1 MMAVVFEISGD
12 YAMFRKFYTTTSS
25 VSYPFP
31 PPTAVGG
38 ILCAIIGEGNNSENA
53 AHFANYWNTLYGNR
67 VAISIMNQT
76 RWYTASVNFWNFK
89 NPEKAIHNIIKH
101 QFVKNPRYRI
111 YVEGPIEERLVPF
124 LQSGSFVF
132 TPYLGTA
139 YSLANITYIGSFES
153 KPAGEDATFVKS
165 IIPIEI
171 KPKIDFVKTGGVF
184 KDIVPFQMD
193 VERTLEK
200 SITVFYPANF
210 STGIY
215 VKNPSEIGAVNVGDD
230 TIVFLPRWEKEPS

>member
-1 MMAVVFEISGD
+1 MAVVFEVNGD

-31 PPTAVGG
+31 PPSAVGG
-38 ILCAIIGEGNNSENA
+38 MLCAIIGEGNNSENA

-67 VAISIMNQT
+67 IAISVLSQT
-76 RWYTASVNFWNFK
+76 KWYTASINFWNFK
-89 NPEKAIHNIIKH
+89 DPKKAIHNIIKH

-111 YVEGPIEERLVPF
+111 YVEGPLEERLLPF
-124 LQSGSFVF
+124 LETGSFVF

-153 KPAGEDATFVKS
+153 IPVDDDAIFIRS
-165 IIPIEI
+165 IIPVEC
-171 KPKIDFVKTGGVF
+171 KPKIDFVTTGGLF

-193 VERTLEK
+193 TERTLER
-200 SITVFYPANF
+200 SITVFYPSNF
-210 STGIY
+210 SKGIY
-215 VKNPSEIGAVNVGDD
+215 VKNPKEIGAVKVGDD
-230 TIVFLPRWEKEPS
+230 AIVFLPRWETKPS